1 MTNIV
6 FYKKNNLIIG
16 FEVKGHTGKDDFGKD
31 LLCCQI
37 STVAQL
43 AVVGLNDIEG
53 LKFFKEI
60 SDGYLKVSLD
70 YKLADNKQVQY
81 LFKVCLDSFRSIIID
96 EKKYAKLEVKN
107 V

>member
-1 MTNIV
+1 MTIIS
-6 FYKKNNLIIG
+6 FYKKNNLFLG
-16 FEVKGHTGKDDFGKD
+16 YEVKGHTGKADRGED

-43 AVVGLNDIEG
+43 GVVGVNEVE
-53 LKFFKEI
+53 KANAFVEI
-60 SDGYLKVSLD
+60 SDGYLKLSLNE
-70 YKLADNKQVQY
+70 KQANKREVQSILKTCY
-81 LFKVCLDSFRSIIID
+81 ESFRSIVVD

>member
-1 MTNIV
+1 MTIIS
-6 FYKKNNLIIG
+6 FYKKNNLFLGYEI
-16 FEVKGHTGKDDFGKD
+16 KGHTGKADRGED

-43 AVVGLNDIEG
+43 GVVGINEVE
-53 LKFFKEI
+53 KANAFVEI
-60 SDGYLKVSLD
+60 SDGYLKLSLNE
-70 YKLADNKQVQY
+70 KQANKREVQSILKTCY
-81 LFKVCLDSFRSIIID
+81 ESFRSIVVD